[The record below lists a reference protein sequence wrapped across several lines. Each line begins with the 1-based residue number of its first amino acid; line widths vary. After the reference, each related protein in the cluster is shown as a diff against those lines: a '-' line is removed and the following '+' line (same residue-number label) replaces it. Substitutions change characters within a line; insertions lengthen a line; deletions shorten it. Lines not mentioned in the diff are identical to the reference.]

1 MIVKTDP
8 LVGTLLGD
16 YRIEALLGVGGM
28 GRVYL
33 ATRMRMG
40 QQVALKVLDPALAED
55 QGFRARFEREWRLA
69 ASLNHPNVIPIFDA
83 GEVDGRL
90 YLAMLPVAGE
100 DLAGVLGRE
109 GSLPADRTLEV
120 LGQVAGALDAAHARG
135 LVHRDVKPANILIAP
150 GQGREE
156 GDHVYLADFGLTKKA
171 GSQSQLT
178 RVGTF
183 VGTLNYAA
191 PEQFGSGQVG
201 PPADIYALGCVLY
214 QCLTGHVPFETQSD
228 AQLMYMHLAQP
239 LSSVRVHRPAL
250 PPEIDAVI
258 ARATAKDPAART
270 ESARA
275 VIREARAAMRL
286 TPAAVAAQA
295 PTRVLEV
302 ERVPPLSDPGADK
315 TATFAIADT
324 QPTVG
329 QPVGRGSGI
338 SRVLVGVGAIAVIA
352 LLALAVVIAVPGMI
366 GGASPSPG
374 TTRNDT
380 AAGGGSAGASTSVT
394 PSSPPPSAVA
404 STPTPTPTP
413 TAAPTDTIAPSS
425 LAPGPALALCD
436 LVTEPEVEPIIGE
449 LSMPPL
455 DEGEGR
461 CEYLS
466 SAAHVFVRI
475 HEFVASRE
483 PGAVTVT
490 GLGED
495 AWWEVDVS
503 IEYGLLY
510 VVIGDRTLV
519 VTVFE
524 LSDDAERRDAARAI
538 AELALPRLPAVET
551 APPSGSV
558 SSPSASA
565 SSPSTGD
572 LCALVRRSEMEAI
585 IGELSMPPVQEDGLG
600 CDYLSSAA
608 HVFVDIYDF
617 VASRE
622 PGAVTVANLGEDA
635 WWEADLISEY
645 GNLYVVI
652 GDRTLVVAIFRLSD
666 DAGRR
671 QAARAVAV
679 HALGRLVD

>member
-1 MIVKTDP
+1 MNDDP
-8 LVGTLLGD
+8 RIGTELAG
-16 YRIEALLGVGGM
+16 YRIETMLGRGGM
-28 GRVYL
+28 GVVYRAEQLRLGRKVAMKLL
-33 ATRMRMG
+33 A
-40 QQVALKVLDPALAED
+40 PELAANE
-55 QGFRARFEREWRLA
+55 GFRVRFEHESRLA
-69 ASLNHPNVIPIFDA
+69 AAIDHPNIIPLYEA
-83 GEVDGRL
+83 GEAEGLLFITMRYVEGTDL
-90 YLAMLPVAGE
+90 KALVA
-100 DLAGVLGRE
+100 RE
-109 GSLPADRTLEV
+109 GPLDLRRAVDIV
-120 LGQVAGALDAAHARG
+120 GQVAGALDAAHARG

-228 AQLMYMHLAQP
+228 AQLMYMHLAQSLP
-239 LSSVRVHRPAL
+239 SVRVHRPAL
-250 PPEIDAVI
+250 APEIDVVI
-258 ARATAKDPAART
+258 ERATAKDPAART
-270 ESARA
+270 DSARA

-302 ERVPPLSDPGADK
+302 DRVPPFIDPGAEK

-329 QPVGRGSGI
+329 RPVGRGSGLN
-338 SRVLVGVGAIAVIA
+338 RVLVGLGAIAVVA

-374 TTRNDT
+374 STRTDT
-380 AAGGGSAGASTSVT
+380 AAGAGSAAATSSVT

-404 STPTPTPTP
+404 PTPTPTPTP
-413 TAAPTDTIAPSS
+413 TLTTAPTDTIAPSS

-436 LVTEPEVEPIIGE
+436 LVTEPEAEPIIGE

-466 SAAHVFVRI
+466 SEAHVFVRI
-475 HEFVASRE
+475 HDFVASRE

-495 AWWEVDVS
+495 AWWEADVS
-503 IEYGLLY
+503 IEHGILY
-510 VVIGDRTLV
+510 VAAGDRTLV
-519 VTVFE
+519 VSIFD
-524 LSDDAERRDAARAI
+524 LSGDAERRQAARAM
-538 AELALPRLPAVET
+538 AELALPRLPAATET
-551 APPSGSV
+551 AP
-558 SSPSASA
+558 PSASA

-572 LCALVRRSEMEAI
+572 LCALVRRSEMEPI
-585 IGELSMPPVQEDGLG
+585 IGELSTPPLEGEAG
-600 CDYLSSAA
+600 CQYLSSEA
-608 HVFVDIYDF
+608 HVFVFIHDF
-617 VASRE
+617 VAFRE
-622 PGAVTVANLGEDA
+622 PDAVTVANLSEDA
-635 WWEADLISEY
+635 WWEADLSIEY
-645 GNLYVVI
+645 GILYVVI
-652 GDRTLVVAIFRLSD
+652 GDRTLVVTIFDLSD
-666 DAGRR
+666 DAERR

-679 HALGRLVD
+679 HALDRLAD